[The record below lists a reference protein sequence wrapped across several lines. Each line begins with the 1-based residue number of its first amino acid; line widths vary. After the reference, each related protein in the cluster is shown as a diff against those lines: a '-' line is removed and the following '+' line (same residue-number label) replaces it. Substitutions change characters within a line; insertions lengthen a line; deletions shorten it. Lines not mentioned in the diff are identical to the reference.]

1 MSWGDLDTEVKVMTK
16 EDTAAKFEV
25 KHSWLCG
32 GIVLKLED
40 PEAADNIELFKV
52 SVSLIY
58 FWYFSLNMLVEN
70 FFSEFQLIEKT
81 FLFRRSGRG
90 HSR

>member
-52 SVSLIY
+52 SVSYLFLVFLIKNAGRKI
-58 FWYFSLNMLVEN
+58 FLF
-70 FFSEFQLIEKT
+70 EFQLMRKL
-81 FLFRRSGRG
+81 LFRRSGRG

>member
-16 EDTAAKFEV
+16 EDTAAKFEAE
-25 KHSWLCG
+25 HSWLCG
-32 GIVLKLED
+32 GVVLKLED

-52 SVSLIY
+52 SVTLIY

-70 FFSEFQLIEKT
+70 FFL
-81 FLFRRSGRG
+81 
-90 HSR
+90 